1 MIDKRKLKPSGPPP
15 PLSPRLA
22 LGLGTAVAVV
32 HLWLL
37 ASAPLQLGL
46 DAAAPGPATLQF
58 STRQI
63 EAPAPASAAPRP
75 LASRPTVRL
84 PAGPELAPSAAPP
97 EAAPAAPD
105 PAPEP
110 AQASVTRPEP
120 AVASMPT
127 TEAAQAAPLPEQP
140 IVPNPAPDSAPAPAQ
155 TPAPDPAPAI
165 AQAAPEPLPPQQSAS
180 LKLPGSVRL
189 QYALSGQARGFQ
201 YSADGLMTWQQDGQ
215 RYQARMV
222 ISAFLLLNP
231 RIMTSAGELGPLGVS
246 PRRFSDKA
254 RTEQATHFQPEQGRI
269 LFSSNAPEV
278 PWRPGAQDRLSVF
291 FQLAGMLAA
300 EPARFVPGTQVQIL
314 TAGTREADTWT
325 FTVVGTPTLALPAG
339 EQATIALKR
348 APRREFDQT
357 VEVWFAPALGYL
369 PVRIRLS
376 QANGDVVDQQLASVQ
391 PL

>member
-1 MIDKRKLKPSGPPP
+1 MIDNRKLKPSGPPP

-46 DAAAPGPATLQF
+46 DAAAPGPATLQL

-63 EAPAPASAAPRP
+63 EAPAPAPAPAPATPRP

-84 PAGPELAPSAAPP
+84 PAGQELAQTAAPP
-97 EAAPAAPD
+97 EAAPAAPA

-110 AQASVTRPEP
+110 AQAPVTTPEP

-140 IVPNPAPDSAPAPAQ
+140 KAPDAAPA
-155 TPAPDPAPAI
+155 PAPDPAPAL
-165 AQAAPEPLPPQQSAS
+165 AQAAPEPPLPQQSAS
-180 LKLPGSVRL
+180 LKVPGSVRL

-278 PWRPGAQDRLSVF
+278 PWRPGAQDRLSIF

-348 APRREFDQT
+348 EPRREFDQT
-357 VEVWFAPALGYL
+357 IEIWFAPALGYL

-376 QANGDVVDQQLASVQ
+376 QANGDVVDQKLASVQ